1 MATVSVQLDPT
12 EIQTLSG
19 AAEAAQAGKPLTL
32 EQVYQLIALGVALQ
46 SAASSTPNTHRT
58 VPTVRAPS
66 SRSSG

>member
-12 EIQTLSG
+12 ETRHLSE
-19 AAEAAQAGKPLTL
+19 AAEAAKAGKPLTL
-32 EQVYQLIALGVALQ
+32 EQVHEIIAIGEALK

>member
-1 MATVSVQLDPT
+1 MATVSVQLDT
-12 EIQTLSG
+12 EEIKILSG
-19 AAEAAQAGKPLTL
+19 AAEVAQAGKPLTL
-32 EQVYQLIALGVALQ
+32 EQVHQLIALGEALK